1 MEHLHCHKEKSV
13 LVGFITTTDHQLT
26 HLPTTDHFALTHR
39 HTERPSSTYV
49 KTEGQ
54 NSHYQLVTV
63 ITDKKIN

>member
-13 LVGFITTTDHQLT
+13 LVDFITTTTHRLT
-26 HLPTTDHFALTHR
+26 DLPTTDHFALTYQ

-63 ITDKKIN
+63 TADKLN